1 MWRAGKKLITMPM
14 EQKRLYAEAF
24 LYLGWARILKQ
35 RKFAK
40 VAPTLGV
47 RTEESPFE
55 HDPAQERLLGGISRA
70 IQRMSRH
77 TWWESMCMVKA
88 MAAMKMLER
97 RGISS
102 TLYMG
107 TAKDSS
113 GQMIAH
119 AWLRSGPYY
128 LTGYEEMAHFT
139 VVGTFANS
147 GQRKKRRSRS
157 A

>member
-1 MWRAGKKLITMPM
+1 MPM

-35 RKFAK
+35 LPFGK
-40 VAPTLGV
+40 VAPMLGV

-55 HDPAQERLLGGISRA
+55 HDPAQDRLLGGISRA

-88 MAAMKMLER
+88 IAAMKMLER
-97 RGISS
+97 RGIPS

-107 TAKDSS
+107 TAKDSN
-113 GQMIAH
+113 GRMVAH

-147 GQRKKRRSRS
+147 GQRKRQQERVRR
-157 A
+157 